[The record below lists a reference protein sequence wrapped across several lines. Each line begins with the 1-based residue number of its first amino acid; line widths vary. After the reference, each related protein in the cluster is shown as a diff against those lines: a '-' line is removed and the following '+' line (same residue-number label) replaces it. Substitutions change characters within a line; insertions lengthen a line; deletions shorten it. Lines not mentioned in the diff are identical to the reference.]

1 MGSTFFGLTINI
13 APIFRKSLFSQIHQ
27 ILFHGKGGY
36 DYNSVYNMPI
46 WLRKYTFSEIDKF
59 YKNEKDEYD
68 KAKSGGKGTKNMVD
82 AGGKVNTPA
91 FAQESKAYKGKTSYK

>member
-1 MGSTFFGLTINI
+1 
-13 APIFRKSLFSQIHQ
+13 
-27 ILFHGKGGY
+27 
-36 DYNSVYNMPI
+36 MPI

-68 KAKSGGKGTKNMVD
+68 NSNNKGKGTKNMVD

-91 FAQESKAYKGKTSYK
+91 FTQESKAYKGKTSYK